1 MKPTPLPFPGLPGYQ
16 LLDSGNGEKLERFGE
31 WVLRRPDPQAIWAPK
46 LDPWEWGKA
55 NLSFERESD
64 RGGRWEGDAPKEWEM
79 EVGSCKVMV
88 RPKPFKHV
96 GIFPEQASNW
106 AWTEA
111 LREKLENEGVERP
124 RMLNLFGYTGAASV
138 LAAQAGWEVTH
149 VDSSRAS
156 MDWAA
161 ENARL
166 SDLPSDSIRWMLED
180 AMKFAGRE
188 VRREKHYHLVL
199 LDPPAYGRGAKGEK
213 WEFSDGIASLL
224 EDCKTILEPS
234 GSAGIVLSA
243 YAIDFSALA
252 LSNLFS
258 DWGGELEAG
267 ELALPEESENRFLPC
282 GYCFR
287 WSRV

>member
-1 MKPTPLPFPGLPGYQ
+1 
-16 LLDSGNGEKLERFGE
+16 
-31 WVLRRPDPQAIWAPK
+31 
-46 LDPWEWGKA
+46 
-55 NLSFERESD
+55 
-64 RGGRWEGDAPKEWEM
+64 
-79 EVGSCKVMV
+79 MV
-88 RPKPFKHV
+88 RPTPFKHV